1 MGNRAGG
8 HATGGGQDGPRFGQL
23 AQKPRHIHSTT
34 SIVRFGTPTDCCG
47 AWCGGRDGLVFWNRR
62 RLCRTTILQREAAVI
77 LPVLAIV
84 GGNLAF
90 RAPAVFADQ
99 SLQTRKG
106 MHGTV
111 LARLR
116 STSNQSQSVA
126 RVTERGQSATRA
138 HAHEANLDWRTC
150 ASVRR
155 PVRL

>member
-1 MGNRAGG
+1 M
-8 HATGGGQDGPRFGQL
+8 
-23 AQKPRHIHSTT
+23 
-34 SIVRFGTPTDCCG
+34 
-47 AWCGGRDGLVFWNRR
+47 
-62 RLCRTTILQREAAVI
+62 I

-84 GGNLAF
+84 GGNLTF

-126 RVTERGQSATRA
+126 RVTERGRVRRA
-138 HAHEANLDWRTC
+138 RTHMRQILIGEH

-155 PVRL
+155 PVDARLFWRMGVAVSSSSLSDWFVFGRHFLLLWSSKKNVGSLFETVQARWEGARRGTDEKAVAYESYARNKTS